1 MPFLLIYVTH
11 PSKPEAAKIT
21 ADLLSKRLIACANY
35 IPVSSVY
42 MWEGFPTNT
51 DEIVTIYKTRPENWE
66 IIKTTIEWLHKYD
79 IPCIMKL
86 PLVDANASYEKWIYD
101 ETMPEKNWDTPST
114 EADNFKTLFPSHN
127 V

>member
-1 MPFLLIYVTH
+1 MRVVPDGMKSRNGKKWNLKKNKNQYNKSMPFLLIYVTH

-66 IIKTTIEWLHKYD
+66 IIKTTIE
-79 IPCIMKL
+79 
-86 PLVDANASYEKWIYD
+86 
-101 ETMPEKNWDTPST
+101 
-114 EADNFKTLFPSHN
+114 
-127 V
+127 